1 MKNLIAQIE
10 PIQNRAIPE
19 NLSNYEG
26 ARSGATFAFY
36 LVYLWRTLIFIG
48 GLMVI
53 VYFIMGAFEWIT
65 ANGEASK
72 ITSARNK
79 MTGAIAGFIVLS
91 ALFVMLEMIGNLFGL
106 NLLNPSIPT
115 PTDAPAQVQQFI

>member
-19 NLSNYEG
+19 NLSNYES